1 MVGITRLAMS
11 ESRFIIFTGTRFTR
25 EFYEMEC
32 EKMSAILDIKSKKG
46 MSLAYVLVICL
57 FLMMITGGIVSV
69 ALLQHNETGSD
80 LNVRQA
86 YISAKS
92 GLDTMQDSL
101 KDKVITES
109 DLPSGAGGEKYYV
122 MYTDSSG
129 QLHYEYRTTED
140 AIKTVL
146 ATVEADNTKELVGGE
161 GTYFKIKKTDS
172 TNYKVTALNKTGKY
186 NANTTI
192 NEGDLSIG
200 FSVYDTYTFGNPR
213 PVPREPLEYYD
224 PDDGG
229 TDFLMVGMQNAV
241 NEKRSG
247 DASAYKTLNSM
258 HKINSGGYGGG
269 AGSQEIYVLDTQ
281 ANSDVSTSYAP
292 LVYDKTVRLTSQ
304 KEHSQVAAY
313 NEGIYLLGDA
323 TGDEINEYAGHSVNL
338 GQTSFFTQNGEYAPE
353 FKCAFMVI
361 SHNINAVDQ
370 STVLNYYGS
379 KSGRNY
385 VYVYLE
391 NNVTFNMCRSGEKW
405 LDRSATFTKGRGWY
419 RFYTDGGGYM
429 FNPDKWVACS
439 APSESEMGCK
449 NHLGR
454 IRTIQNSGGTLH
466 SGGPETQ
473 KLDINVNILNWN
485 GLYNSGSGG
494 STPSSGT
501 DNAYIYCSPC
511 KAPYSAETYTWSA
524 KEFNLYWT
532 GTGSFKLTNGAK
544 ILGQGKS
551 FVITTLKNN
560 IIEKGG
566 TSESFKIASD
576 MIHIMNKIKVVYDG
590 KSYEIAKGTYSLF
603 QVIADGNKPEAA
615 ADSYQKKIAEA
626 GGVEL
631 FSDAAKEFFEATQ
644 AAPVTPVTPETHT
657 GGGVIHEADEVVLL
671 PSIFDSASGEYIIP
685 KEQTGKIIY
694 FNPDAEKNYHIIQV
708 SGEFT
713 LKRELA
719 DGSVI
724 DLIIFKDA
732 GKYRIPVTSG
742 SNEATDGIELTGE
755 LLNERSTW
763 TPPTYDC
770 LDVAQKTGV
779 SGKGY
784 Y

>member
-1 MVGITRLAMS
+1 MS
-11 ESRFIIFTGTRFTR
+11 E
-25 EFYEMEC
+25 M
-32 EKMSAILDIKSKKG
+32 LDIKSKKG

-57 FLMMITGGIVSV
+57 FLMMITSGIVSV

-101 KDKVITES
+101 KDKVIGAS
-109 DLPSGAGGEKYYV
+109 DLPLSTGGEKYYV

-129 QLHYEYRTTED
+129 QLHYEYQNSED

-146 ATVEADNTKELVGGE
+146 ESIEADSTKELVGGA
-161 GTYFKIKKTDS
+161 GTYFKITKTTD

-200 FSVYDTYTFGNPR
+200 FEVYNTYTFGNPQPE
-213 PVPREPLEYYD
+213 PVPTPDYYD

-229 TDFLMVGMQNAV
+229 TDFLMVGMQTAV

-247 DASAYKTLNSM
+247 GASGASAYKTLNSM
-258 HKINSGGYGGG
+258 HQIDSGGYGGS
-269 AGSQEIYVLDTQ
+269 AGKQEIYVLDTQ
-281 ANSDVSTSYAP
+281 TNVDVSTSYAP
-292 LVYDKTVRLTSQ
+292 LVFDRTVRLTSEE
-304 KEHSQVAAY
+304 EHSQVAAY
-313 NEGIYLLGDA
+313 NEGIYFLGDA
-323 TGDEINEYAGHSVNL
+323 TGDEINDYASGTNL
-338 GQTSFFTQNGEYAPE
+338 GQTSFYTQNADYSPE

-361 SHNINAVDQ
+361 SHNINAVDH
-370 STVLNYYGS
+370 STILQYYGS

-391 NNVTFNMCRSGEKW
+391 NNVTFNMCRREGKK
-405 LDRSATFTKGRGWY
+405 LDGSVTFTKGRGWY
-419 RFYTDGGGYM
+419 KFYTDGGGYM
-429 FNPDKWVACS
+429 FDSSKWVNCS
-439 APSESEMGCK
+439 APSESELGCK

-454 IRTIQNSGGTLH
+454 IRSIQNNGFTLH

-473 KLDINVNILNWN
+473 KKNVNPSDINVNILGWN
-485 GLYNSGSGG
+485 GLYDGSG

-511 KAPYSAETYTWSA
+511 QAPNAGQTYTWNA
-524 KEFNLYWT
+524 REFNLYWT

-544 ILGQGKS
+544 VLGQGKS

-566 TSESFKIASD
+566 TSESFKIESD
-576 MIHIMNKIKVVYDG
+576 TIHIMNKLKVVYDG
-590 KSYEIAKGTYSLF
+590 KSYEIAKGTYNLYLVKDAGSNPD
-603 QVIADGNKPEAA
+603 ID
-615 ADSYQKKIAEA
+615 ADSFQKKIYDA
-626 GGVEL
+626 GGLEL
-631 FSDAAKEFFEATQ
+631 FSDVAKEFFDYAQEDHS
-644 AAPVTPVTPETHT
+644 TPAPETHT
-657 GGGVIHEADEVVLL
+657 GDDIDPVTGDIVLDDT
-671 PSIFDSASGEYIIP
+671 IFNTASGEYIIP
-685 KEQTGKIIY
+685 KSVTGNIY
-694 FNPDAEKNYHIIQV
+694 YKNPNTDKTYHVIQV
-708 SGEFT
+708 SGTFT

-724 DLIIFKDA
+724 VLMIFKDA

-742 SNEATDGIELTGE
+742 SNEAEEGIELSGE
-755 LLNERSTW
+755 NLYARSTW
-763 TPPTYDC
+763 VPVTYDC
-770 LDVAQKTGV
+770 LDVAEKTGV